1 MLQRRLHRRLVA
13 WLVAFCVVFAQSA
26 AVAYACQRPVLPEAD
41 AAVPCTAHLA
51 QQAPDDDATLP
62 SGNVCEVHC
71 QIASL
76 PDAGSADVPAPDAVV
91 AWQLPLQ
98 PVALPPAA
106 PVTDLEAK
114 SASPPP
120 RTLYARLLI

>member
-1 MLQRRLHRRLVA
+1 MLHRRLHRRLVG
-13 WLVAFCVVFAQSA
+13 WLVAFCVAFAQSL
-26 AVAYACQRPVLPEAD
+26 AVAYACQLPVLPEAD
-41 AAVPCTAHLA
+41 AAVPCTVHLA
-51 QQAPDDDATLP
+51 QQVADDDGVLAN
-62 SGNVCEVHC
+62 GNVCEVHC

-76 PDAGSADVPAPDAVV
+76 PDAGAADVPAPDTVV

-98 PVALPPAA
+98 PVALAPAA
-106 PVTDLEAK
+106 PNADLEAK